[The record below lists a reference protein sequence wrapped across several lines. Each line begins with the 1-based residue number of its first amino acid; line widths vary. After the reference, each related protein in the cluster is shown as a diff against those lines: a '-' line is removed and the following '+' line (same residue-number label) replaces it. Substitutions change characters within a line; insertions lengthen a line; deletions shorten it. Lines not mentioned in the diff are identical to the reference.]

1 MLITF
6 TASSV
11 ELLPWS
17 IILTE
22 IWRSHEWG
30 KFNQILM
37 MLFPGNGNCY
47 VTDGNHESSYFG
59 FAEAENCLPFNQG
72 VFYDDES
79 VPSMSMQYVFQ
90 SDLSAV
96 DLAIVNS
103 GVLPKPVGV
112 SVSIVIA

>member
-1 MLITF
+1 
-6 TASSV
+6 
-11 ELLPWS
+11 
-17 IILTE
+17 
-22 IWRSHEWG
+22 
-30 KFNQILM
+30 M

-59 FAEAENCLPFNQG
+59 FAEAETCLPFNQG